1 LAQGE
6 VTALINAEIKV
17 EVTETQYPGVW
28 WLRHFDA
35 DGEITTE
42 VIEITD
48 MPAILK
54 PHRVGIHAGVQKLAK
69 HLQIHEGQA
78 EVAPL

>member
-1 LAQGE
+1 
-6 VTALINAEIKV
+6 LINAEIKV

-28 WLRHFDA
+28 WLRHFNA

-54 PHRVGIHAGVQKLAK
+54 PHRVGIHAGMKKLAK

-78 EVAPL
+78 EVTPLHG